1 MSSLVSG
8 RSKGFEG
15 SHLLMSER
23 FEEPEAGAGV
33 VEVDIVLVLMRYTCK
48 ISFRCGDAGDFVG
61 WYIITEKWKCRVKS
75 RDLHPLR

>member
-15 SHLLMSER
+15 SHLLMGEG
-23 FEEPEAGAGV
+23 FEEPEAGSGA

-48 ISFRCGDAGDFVG
+48 ISFRFGDAGDFVG
-61 WYIITEKWKCRVKS
+61 WYIMTEK
-75 RDLHPLR
+75 